1 MLFSDAIRNK
11 DQDTQRRLHSLF
23 SRAVKAGDVPAL
35 KLLDKFTV
43 KGRNGEARQVQDYA
57 IPESAAEQL
66 MSWVECHANKPTG
79 QRKGYTVADVEAMTE
94 TYMLELIQAQNKPK
108 KARKPRKPKE

>member
-1 MLFSDAIRNK
+1 MLFSKAIEHHNTE
-11 DQDTQRRLHSLF
+11 TQRRLHSLF
-23 SRAVKAGDVPAL
+23 TRAVKQGEVPAL
-35 KLLDKFTV
+35 KLLDKMTV
-43 KGRNGEARQVQDYA
+43 EGRNGEAREVQDYA

-66 MSWVECHANKPTG
+66 MSWVEYHANKPTG

-108 KARKPRKPKE
+108 AKRKPRAKKE